1 MRKAG
6 KQAADKKV
14 LAQVKQSVC
23 TCVQA
28 AFVRNVKGWHFP
40 ERMKDGDRERLGA
53 RLVEQ
58 VRRTVPDF
66 EDVRDLEDM
75 EDWEVVAEMAHLT
88 PVESRRAGYHLLYLP
103 RRIGGLY
110 CFCEVMSANHLT
122 FTVVGRFLAVDE
134 ALLLQVVAELQQIV
148 DAVGNEVD
156 FAWSERLG
164 FQTTQLSLVGTGFRL
179 RTWMH
184 LAGLI
189 HFGHLHELY
198 NAVTFRELDLDVEGI
213 GPNTPVQM
221 PMIVPGNIY
230 ILFNRKTLGQ
240 SVEACT
246 RDFCAALAMIVEQ
259 EQLARRRLKFDE
271 PFILLD
277 IVRRM
282 AAALDA
288 GLMMGAEEAR
298 DCLSDFYLAWSI
310 DAISPRITQ
319 EAVPT
324 AEEAMSMTADELFC
338 RAFLPKVLLSHNF
351 PPAVE
356 SFEPWARDA
365 ARIVWIRESFGFSI
379 GKNLER
385 RAAR

>member
-6 KQAADKKV
+6 KQAADKQL
-14 LAQVKQSVC
+14 LAQVKQAVC
-23 TCVQA
+23 MYMQA

-40 ERMKDGDRERLGA
+40 ERMKEADRERLGA
-53 RLVEQ
+53 QLVKQ
-58 VRRTVPDF
+58 VRRVVPDF

-88 PVESRRAGYHLLYLP
+88 PVECRRAGYHLLYLP
-103 RRIGGLY
+103 RLIGGFY

-122 FTVVGRFLAVDE
+122 FTLTGRFLDIDE
-134 ALLLQVVAELQQIV
+134 ALLLQAVTELQQMV
-148 DAVGNEVD
+148 DAVGREVD

-179 RTWMH
+179 RAWMH
-184 LAGLI
+184 LAGLM

-198 NAVTFRELDLDVEGI
+198 NAVTFRELDLDVEGV
-213 GPNTPVQM
+213 GPNIPVQM
-221 PMIVPGNIY
+221 PMNVPGNIY

-246 RDFCAALAMIVEQ
+246 CDFCSALAMIEAQ
-259 EQLARRRLKFDE
+259 ERLARRRLKFDE

-282 AAALDA
+282 KAALNA

-310 DAISPRITQ
+310 DAILPRIAL
-319 EAVPT
+319 EAVP
-324 AEEAMSMTADELFC
+324 AAAEAMDMTADGLFQ
-338 RAFLPKVLLSHNF
+338 RSFMPRVAMSHDF
-351 PPAVE
+351 PPAVD
-356 SFEPWARDA
+356 SFEPWMRDA
-365 ARIVWIRESFGFSI
+365 ARIIWIRENFMFSI
-379 GKNLER
+379 SKNLER